1 MRQKSR
7 KKLWVLGT
15 GGTIAGLSANAHDNL
30 GYVSAQV
37 GVAQLAGSV
46 GPAIAQHWELL
57 TEQVAQIDS
66 KDMDFDV
73 WAVLAGRCRH
83 FLSQEDVAGL
93 VVTHGTDTLEETAY
107 FLHRVFGSEGIAHKP
122 VVLTGA
128 MRPASSMA
136 SDGPQNLRDALA
148 VAADPA
154 ASGVLVVFAGK
165 VHGAVQVQKVHPY
178 RLDAFDS
185 GESGPIGF
193 VEEGMLRLAVRGG
206 WPAPPVPSMPLPAL
220 QGSGAGWPRVEII
233 MAYAG
238 ASARLIDALLSES
251 PDDPLRGIV
260 VAATGNG
267 TLHKALEAGLLRA
280 RDAGVRV
287 VRATRCSQGR
297 VLAGAMDA
305 IPDSL
310 GLSPLKARIAMVL
323 DLLQA
328 APAAAGSVR
337 PLP

>member
-107 FLHRVFGSEGIAHKP
+107 FLHRVLGSEGVGHKP

-220 QGSGAGWPRVEII
+220 QGSGCQCP
-233 MAYAG
+233 
-238 ASARLIDALLSES
+238 
-251 PDDPLRGIV
+251 PDRR
-260 VAATGNG
+260 AA
-267 TLHKALEAGLLRA
+267 
-280 RDAGVRV
+280 VRV
-287 VRATRCSQGR
+287 
-297 VLAGAMDA
+297 AG
-305 IPDSL
+305 
-310 GLSPLKARIAMVL
+310 
-323 DLLQA
+323 
-328 APAAAGSVR
+328 
-337 PLP
+337 

>member
-1 MRQKSR
+1 M
-7 KKLWVLGT
+7 
-15 GGTIAGLSANAHDNL
+15 
-30 GYVSAQV
+30 
-37 GVAQLAGSV
+37 
-46 GPAIAQHWELL
+46 
-57 TEQVAQIDS
+57 
-66 KDMDFDV
+66 
-73 WAVLAGRCRH
+73 
-83 FLSQEDVAGL
+83 

-107 FLHRVFGSEGIAHKP
+107 FLHRVLGSEGVGHKP

-193 VEEGMLRLAVRGG
+193 VEEGMLRLAARGC